1 MKVTWQHELVVRATG
16 PAQPELGRVASGGLV
31 SGLREDASYVLEIV
45 GGGWHLY
52 VDDIPLVEGPAG
64 RFTWASSFFAG
75 RVEVVSVNPK
85 GVETCYYLEVAPAS
99 QKVREDQ
106 FASMIDAIRQFD
118 QRLLLGE
125 AAACLGFGKAGLG
138 GKFDELVRWERL
150 RQHGGAFLKCVDAI
164 TRIPHTNLKPVRQSL
179 PLAQVKRV
187 PVAALHD
194 RRIVALATGQF
205 PDRVNIDS
213 IQVHIQVPTA
223 TVDTPANRAICALLK
238 RFQQALVVLRA
249 WVMNDR
255 AELSEAGAFGRRCR
269 RLEILHAY
277 DTDVRR
283 LLNCFPFRGVKKPET
298 TAAGLTQAAANPTYA
313 RAYRTGTE
321 ALRLGVEPDCTAE
334 HLHVSPSWGVYE
346 TWCFVALVEALE
358 SHLSIE
364 FKPGKSKFPGTS
376 PDLVLSG
383 QLPDGRD
390 LELLFQAT
398 FRSDGLGSSKA
409 AWSLSKERRPDIVL
423 IASNGAEHRTF
434 VLDAKYRSGKG
445 NVLDAMA
452 SAHIYHDSLFLTGRR
467 PDRCLLLLPGEP
479 EVESLEKHETWETY
493 GVGIISGYSVGAEG
507 LQRCA
512 TAISTWILDTWIA
525 SSRKSGLP
533 TNILAGRPR

>member
-1 MKVTWQHELVVRATG
+1 MKVAWQHELVVRAAG
-16 PAQPELGRVASGGLV
+16 LAQPELGRVASDGLV

-45 GGGWHLY
+45 GGARHLY

-64 RFTWASSFFAG
+64 RFAWASSFFAG
-75 RVEVVSVNPK
+75 RVEVVSVNPT
-85 GVETCYYLEVAPAS
+85 GVETSYYLEVAPAS

-106 FASMIDAIRQFD
+106 FASMIEAIRQFD

-125 AAACLGFGKAGLG
+125 AAACLGFGKTGLG

-164 TRIPHTNLKPVRQSL
+164 TRMPHANLKPVRQSL
-179 PLAQVKRV
+179 PLAQVKRL

-205 PDRVNIDS
+205 PEGENIDS
-213 IQVHIQVPTA
+213 IQVHVQVPTA

-238 RFQQALVVLRA
+238 RFQQALVVLQA
-249 WVMNDR
+249 WVMKDR
-255 AELSEAGAFGRRCR
+255 GELSDADALGRCSR

-277 DTDVRR
+277 DADVRR
-283 LLNCFPFRGVKKPET
+283 LLNCFPFRGVKKPQT
-298 TAAGLTQAAANPTYA
+298 TAAGLTQVAANPTYA

-321 ALRLGVEPDCTAE
+321 ALRLGVEPDCATE
-334 HLHVSPSWGVYE
+334 HLHVSPSWGVFE
-346 TWCFVALVEALE
+346 TWCYVALAEALE
-358 SHLSIE
+358 SCLSVE
-364 FKPGKSKFPGTS
+364 FKPGKSKFAGTS
-376 PDLVLSG
+376 PDLVLSA

-390 LELLFQAT
+390 FELLFQAK
-398 FRSDGLGSSKA
+398 FRSDGLGGTKQ
-409 AWSLSKERRPDIVL
+409 AWSLSRERRPDIVL
-423 IASNGAEHRTF
+423 IASHGVEHRTF

-452 SAHIYHDSLFLTGRR
+452 SAHIYHDSLFLAGRR
-467 PDRCLLLLPGEP
+467 PDLCLLLLPGEP

-493 GVGIISGYSVGAEG
+493 GVGIISGYSVGTEG
-507 LQRCA
+507 VQRCVA
-512 TAISTWILDTWIA
+512 AISTWLFDTHI
-525 SSRKSGLP
+525 R
-533 TNILAGRPR
+533 R